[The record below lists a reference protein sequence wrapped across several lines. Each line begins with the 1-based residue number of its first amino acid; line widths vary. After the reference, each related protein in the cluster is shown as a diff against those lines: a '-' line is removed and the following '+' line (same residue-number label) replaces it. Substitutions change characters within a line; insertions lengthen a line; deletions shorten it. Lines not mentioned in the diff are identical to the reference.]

1 MYKFVKFF
9 QLIMAFTLI
18 LQGTLRLF
26 ASDVMKTFTGF
37 ALTFYLYIFA
47 ISIVCIEC
55 NLLRARV
62 WFYFMNF
69 SLGKFMFYLVMTAL
83 CFGSGADVS
92 WFDVLVGV
100 VFALAAVMFIT
111 FHFWF
116 KDREMEFVQKLI

>member
-1 MYKFVKFF
+1 
-9 QLIMAFTLI
+9 
-18 LQGTLRLF
+18 
-26 ASDVMKTFTGF
+26 MKTFTGF